1 MIATT
6 LAPVFLHLLADRKGQ
21 PAALLFAGGGLA
33 SGAPACAEAAS
44 PPQAASGTADR
55 PDGAAVAPSAAAT
68 GAAAQGAAPLAL
80 PGVLSGLP
88 AASSCYYPD
97 MLEAPLAEALAAAG
111 WQPVCTAELY
121 RADSM
126 AALDDVPPGARW
138 VRGDWALDTPPKG
151 ASGQAAASRGLAL
164 QLVQLVAN
172 DADTHEIEALLRRDP
187 TLSYHL
193 LKLVNSL
200 GMGTGRRVT
209 SFSQAILILGR
220 QQLRR
225 WLNLMLFAAR
235 DGDLRTAML
244 LARVSVRAMAMEL
257 LARRAGLDKHQQE
270 QAFMTG
276 MFSLLG
282 ALFGMP
288 LAEVMQPLTIGES
301 VKQALLAKQGE
312 LGTLLGLL
320 EQAEHGDFS
329 AVAAS
334 LQQLQL
340 DAADFNAAV
349 AEANQWMLSVTS
361 GAGQSHA

>member
-1 MIATT
+1 MIAPT
-6 LAPVFLHLLADRKGQ
+6 LAPVFLQLLADRKGQ
-21 PAALLFAGGGLA
+21 PAALLFAAALPGETAAAEALPAGAPMLPEVLTGLA
-33 SGAPACAEAAS
+33 AAS
-44 PPQAASGTADR
+44 PCFY
-55 PDGAAVAPSAAAT
+55 PDTLEEPLAAA
-68 GAAAQGAAPLAL
+68 LA
-80 PGVLSGLP
+80 
-88 AASSCYYPD
+88 D
-97 MLEAPLAEALAAAG
+97 AG
-111 WQPVCTAELY
+111 WQPLPAAELC

-126 AALDDVPPGARW
+126 AALDDVPPGAHW

-151 ASGQAAASRGLAL
+151 ASGQAGTSRGLAL

-257 LARRAGLDKHQQE
+257 LARCAGLDKHQQE

-312 LGTLLGLL
+312 LGVLLGLL
-320 EQAEHGDFS
+320 EQAEQGDFA

-340 DAADFNAAV
+340 EAADFNAAV